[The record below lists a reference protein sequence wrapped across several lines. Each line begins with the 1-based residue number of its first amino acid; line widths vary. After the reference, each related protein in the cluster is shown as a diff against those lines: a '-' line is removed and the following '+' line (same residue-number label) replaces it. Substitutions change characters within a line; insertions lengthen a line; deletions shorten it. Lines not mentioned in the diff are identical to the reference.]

1 MIRGT
6 DFILNP
12 DKLEEQFQ
20 LVEVSEWIDYNT
32 KEKLG
37 FYYTVLFPKLKFEKI
52 KVGVKNANQ
61 LVSNEELEQ
70 RGQVT
75 VTDDILQDLTQENVV
90 FQKEYTRQVYDT
102 KSIITNGSPLK
113 DSSVTYLKIKKGR
126 DCTG

>member
-75 VTDDILQDLTQENVV
+75 VMDVWIYQN
-90 FQKEYTRQVYDT
+90 K
-102 KSIITNGSPLK
+102 PH
-113 DSSVTYLKIKKGR
+113 
-126 DCTG
+126 